1 MEFKYPK
8 KILVG
13 DVEFKIIYDWKSHFG
28 AKFQYPEKDKKPFVK
43 FGMLLIKQNPL
54 YFLSMV
60 THEFKEIIQIEQG
73 ARLYNRAEDNYV
85 FHYNHAQ
92 HGDMCCRLAGI
103 LDKFI
108 K

>member
-13 DVEFKIIYDWKSHFG
+13 DVEFKIIYDYKSG
-28 AKFQYPEKDKKPFVK
+28 AGAEFCYPDNIEKAFVK
-43 FGMLLIKQNPL
+43 FGMMNIKQNPL
-54 YFLSMV
+54 SFLNMV
-60 THEFKEIIQIEQG
+60 IHEFKEILQVEQG
-73 ARLYNRAEDNYV
+73 ARLFNRAEDNYV
-85 FHYNHAQ
+85 FHYNHSQ

-103 LDKFI
+103 LNEFI